1 MLMGVFR
8 NGEVDRPSGQEV

>member
-8 NGEVDRPSGQEV
+8 NGEADRPPRQQV